1 MGTISDKLM
10 RIINTKED
18 IRQALISKG
27 YDVPTSIPFKEY
39 AKMILDLPC
48 NADSFPDIEGIVAR
62 YSASGLT
69 NEQMAANPVWVDKTG
84 NGYDLQLKNFSWS
97 GMSGVGGYVDNWN
110 SSADWAINSY
120 WVNSHTDHK
129 LQFITAS
136 SVVQARS
143 NNIYNAENVYKN
155 ILNVNGLTE
164 AVNKGSVKALKII
177 ATDPITSKAIKAFSF
192 ETDGV
197 IQISFDDVLQDY
209 YVDYFL
215 YGSDTKDIDITIEQL
230 PLYPGFILG
239 DGVDDFAVTEK
250 ELNFEDTYTVYTAFI
265 TFQNNPTRN
274 MILCGADSK
283 KTFSMQYS
291 SLVYVSFIAGN
302 NYYINADFVNG
313 LNLFACKRNGNN
325 ICIKNLLT
333 NKVVTGTCGDWVEN
347 AGLYYLWKNATYA
360 SFARAAIAGQTICNG
375 YFSTDEDDEKV
386 LDWYKK
392 QYPWLFPDQAWTVVG
407 KTNEDEDR
415 ATIANITGNGNNLVL
430 SNFGFAEGSG
440 YGLYKQNFSK
450 IQWTSPSAR
459 VEVTKT
465 NSSFNI
471 TEVKSIAIQLY
482 YLSNINEV
490 AFTVPSIKVRVVGL
504 TDGQSVNYR
513 YFVDGVVNYFLISSD
528 GIYDLPAFE
537 FPAKGDYYGFEFTKI
552 QSSCNITIEQIPEY
566 EGYLVT
572 DGVDDR
578 VVSSSF
584 TLNKDW
590 TIVGNWKML
599 QPEANKLSGIVK
611 QNSLFI
617 YNSVDGLNI
626 SINDAWN
633 FFKLKDIRSVNAIC
647 SDGRIYLN
655 DWTEIIDSKQQTV
668 NESVGTLVI
677 GILGNVYT
685 SLAFKNLSFYNNQNL
700 SKDDC
705 IKAYNYLQTLKAK

>member
-84 NGYDLQLKNFSWS
+84 NGYDLQLKNFSWG

-164 AVNKGSVKALKII
+164 AVNKGSVKSLRII
-177 ATDPITSKAIKAFSF
+177 ATDPITSKAIKTFSF

-265 TFQNNPTRN
+265 PFQDDPTRN

-347 AGLYYLWKNATYA
+347 AGPYYLWKNATYA
-360 SFARAAIAGQTICNG
+360 SFAKAAIAGQTICNG

-392 QYPWLFPDQAWTVVG
+392 QHPWLFPDQAWTVVG

-440 YGLYKQNFSK
+440 YGLYKTPFELYPSVQHSSKYSLSFSK
-450 IQWTSPSAR
+450 FALGDHNLI
-459 VEVTKT
+459 
-465 NSSFNI
+465 
-471 TEVKSIAIQLY
+471 IAPKQND
-482 YLSNINEV
+482 LSYD
-490 AFTVPSIKVRVVGL
+490 IKVKVTGL
-504 TDGQSVNYR
+504 KDGVKFKWGWIGTTGYIDITTDGIHMLNKPASQIRQLIVE
-513 YFVDGVVNYFLISSD
+513 FAEDFDPDHVV
-528 GIYDLPAFE
+528 
-537 FPAKGDYYGFEFTKI
+537 
-552 QSSCNITIEQIPEY
+552 TIEQIPEY

-572 DGVDDR
+572 DGVDDIASSNT
-578 VVSSSF
+578 VVYEADFTFIGEWKFIQKDDTVAGINSSSHLYIQNRYNRGATVMINSTF
-584 TLNKDW
+584 ENKKNITDYMTFKAITSKGKGYDENW
-590 TIVGNWKML
+590 NEVDLLYGDGNKGT
-599 QPEANKLSGIVK
+599 SGV
-611 QNSLFI
+611 
-617 YNSVDGLNI
+617 NI
-626 SINDAWN
+626 
-633 FFKLKDIRSVNAIC
+633 
-647 SDGRIYLN
+647 GGQGG
-655 DWTEIIDSKQQTV
+655 TEFCHMI
-668 NESVGTLVI
+668 
-677 GILGNVYT
+677 
-685 SLAFKNLSFYNNQNL
+685 FKNMALYMNKVFT
-700 SKDDC
+700 KDEC